1 MATLAESFLADLDDL
16 SDGDGDGNAAALA
29 APAAGAEGIHV
40 GLAAATGDSTAEDLE
55 RLRHAKLEDV
65 AKLAASDDYRQVVS
79 RVRDALANPERVPSS
94 SAAWRGPS
102 DEDPTYALLLR
113 CNETA
118 VAIEDEVTVVF
129 NFLRKKYAS
138 RFPELES
145 LVSYPVDYASVVKA
159 IGGASDLTAV
169 NLEGVLPSATIMV
182 VSVTAS
188 TTQGRPFQSEEELA
202 VVTEASSM
210 LIQLED
216 DRTAI
221 LNFVADRLASIA
233 PNLSAIVSTS
243 IAAKLIGIAGGLP
256 ALAKIPAG
264 NMQLLGAKKD
274 GRSGLST
281 RGGDVH
287 FGFIASADVI
297 QQTPP
302 ALRTKAVRLLS
313 GKCALLARVDAFG
326 QDPEGE
332 AGAKMGQEIKQKIEK
347 WMEPGPG
354 RIVKPLPVP
363 DAAPKKRRGGRRLR
377 KRKERYGMTEMR
389 RKQNRVSFNV
399 AEEELMDGEDT
410 LGLGQIGQVGLRQTM
425 SQASA
430 IKRPSSSAKTP
441 APRARDAVNGLIS
454 VGAALPDSSRKGTA
468 SVYFS

>member
-233 PNLSAIVSTS
+233 PNLSAIVGTS

-264 NMQLLGAKKD
+264 NMQVLGAKKD
-274 GRSGLST
+274 G
-281 RGGDVH
+281 
-287 FGFIASADVI
+287 
-297 QQTPP
+297 
-302 ALRTKAVRLLS
+302 
-313 GKCALLARVDAFG
+313 
-326 QDPEGE
+326 
-332 AGAKMGQEIKQKIEK
+332 
-347 WMEPGPG
+347 
-354 RIVKPLPVP
+354 
-363 DAAPKKRRGGRRLR
+363 
-377 KRKERYGMTEMR
+377 
-389 RKQNRVSFNV
+389 
-399 AEEELMDGEDT
+399 
-410 LGLGQIGQVGLRQTM
+410 
-425 SQASA
+425 
-430 IKRPSSSAKTP
+430 
-441 APRARDAVNGLIS
+441 
-454 VGAALPDSSRKGTA
+454 
-468 SVYFS
+468 